1 LFTEKSSTAMPV
13 RRARRAA
20 SARVMGMV
28 VSRQH
33 AEQPIGT
40 QGRDRP
46 MNRPKR
52 PAFFKKGGR
61 LGDFTGD

>member
-1 LFTEKSSTAMPV
+1 
-13 RRARRAA
+13 
-20 SARVMGMV
+20 MGIV

-40 QGRDRP
+40 QGRDRT

-61 LGDFTGD
+61 LGGYTGD